1 MHRFYGIVVN
11 AARASN
17 VKMTFCSNG
26 PSCAVKSP
34 AAFMVNY
41 VASLVAGNTT
51 TNALSDNEC

>member
-1 MHRFYGIVVN
+1 MN